1 MTIFVQTVL
10 GGLLLGGVYSL
21 VSAGLA
27 LSFGVTNIVDFAHG
41 DFVTVGMY
49 VAVVLGG
56 AGIGPLL
63 SAPVAA
69 IVVALFGIL
78 IYTTALRRV
87 VDRPQDTSDARHVPQ
102 LVVTFALG
110 IVIQN
115 ALLLGFGPDQR
126 TTPGGGHVLMLGPF
140 TLDRAQLIAF
150 CLAVTILGLLLIT
163 LRSTPLGRVISAVVD
178 DQEVVTLLGIR
189 SGRLLPLVFAV
200 GLGLTGFAGSVISS
214 YFPAAPASGL
224 SFMTIAFIA
233 VVLGGM
239 RNVLGAVVAAP
250 LIGITQQITATYLSP
265 EIANLGVY
273 AVFITVLLVRPHG
286 LFGLKGLA

>member
-1 MTIFVQTVL
+1 MTILAQTVL
-10 GGLLLGGVYSL
+10 SGLLLGGVYSL

-49 VAVVLGG
+49 VAVTLGTIG
-56 AGIGPLL
+56 VGPLL

-69 IVVALFGIL
+69 ILVAVLGL
-78 IYTTALRRV
+78 ALYTTALRRV
-87 VDRPQDTSDARHVPQ
+87 VDRPQDSSDARHIPQ
-102 LVVTFALG
+102 LAVTFALG

-115 ALLLGFGPDQR
+115 ALRLWFGPDQR
-126 TTPGGGHVLMLGPF
+126 TTTGAGQVLALGP
-140 TLDRAQLIAF
+140 LSVDRAQLVAF
-150 CLAVTILGLLLIT
+150 GLAVITLSLLLIT
-163 LRSTPLGRVISAVVD
+163 LRCTALGRVISAVVD

-200 GLGLTGFAGSVISS
+200 GLGLTGLAGSVISS
-214 YFPAAPASGL
+214 YFPATPAAGL
-224 SFMTIAFIA
+224 SFMTIAFVA

-239 RNVLGAVVAAP
+239 RNVLGAVVAGP
-250 LIGITQQITATYLSP
+250 LIGITQQATATYLSP
-265 EIANLGVY
+265 EIANLGV
-273 AVFITVLLVRPHG
+273 FIMFIAVLLVRPHG